1 MQEFR
6 PDMKCHV
13 VTSKYL
19 GGGRVGDPLEVDP
32 VSRLL
37 VFRIVDLLR
46 WVDRWLEV
54 GEQATSLGLSI
65 VDSDRV
71 GVVGTECMSQDAD

>member
-1 MQEFR
+1 
-6 PDMKCHV
+6 
-13 VTSKYL
+13 VTGKYL

-32 VSRLL
+32 VGRLL

-54 GEQATSLGLSI
+54 DEQATSFGLAI
-65 VDSDRV
+65 VNGDGV
-71 GVVGTECMSQDAD
+71 GIVRAEYMDQDVG

>member
-1 MQEFR
+1 MR
-6 PDMKCHV
+6 CYV

-19 GGGRVGDPLEVDP
+19 GGGRVGDPFEVDP
-32 VSRLL
+32 VGRLL

-54 GEQATSLGLSI
+54 GEQATSLGLSV
-65 VDSDRV
+65 VDGDGV
-71 GVVGTECMSQDAD
+71 GVVRTGYRG